1 MPRPLSTQRAP
12 GAALTGDGPRSML
25 SSVSQPSDMYS
36 PDRAGDRADDPAVHT
51 ARSAPVAARPI
62 ADVALVLAALVL
74 LALQAALD
82 PRAYPLISIA
92 LALAAIGLAL
102 FAARRPHASAITT
115 LVACLLAAEQTLLP
129 WQVEMAIA
137 LAAYAAMTT
146 LVPTLRPPPGWAERG
161 RLPLRWIALV
171 GGVTPGALTAWLLLM
186 KPDLS
191 DLTSS
196 ALLQAPR
203 SVLLVGGVVFALLNA
218 ALEELIWRGVIQ
230 AALVSSSPS
239 RAGVQAAILIQAAS
253 FGLQH
258 AHGFPRGAVGVTL
271 AASWGVMLGLL
282 RQHSRG
288 LLAPFLAHVV
298 ADATIAILVL
308 GYVL

>member
-1 MPRPLSTQRAP
+1 MSPLS
-12 GAALTGDGPRSML
+12 
-25 SSVSQPSDMYS
+25 DMCP
-36 PDRAGDRADDPAVHT
+36 PDRAGDPADPAA
-51 ARSAPVAARPI
+51 ARSAPVAARQT
-62 ADVALVLAALVL
+62 AEVALVLASLAL
-74 LALQAALD
+74 LALQAVLD
-82 PRAYPLISIA
+82 PRAHPLPS
-92 LALAAIGLAL
+92 LALASGASGLAVV
-102 FAARRPHASAITT
+102 AARRPHASAIAA

-129 WQVEMAIA
+129 WQAEMAIA
-137 LAAYAAMTT
+137 LSAYAALTT
-146 LVPTLRPPPGWAERG
+146 LVPALRPPPGWAERG

-171 GGVTPGALTAWLLLM
+171 GGVTPGALTAWLVLM
-186 KPDLS
+186 QPDLS

-196 ALLQAPR
+196 ALLHAPR
-203 SVLLVGGVVFALLNA
+203 AVLIVGGVAFALLNA

-230 AALVSSSPS
+230 TSLVASSSS
-239 RAGVQAAILIQAAS
+239 RAGAHAAILLQAVS

-271 AASWGVMLGLL
+271 AAGWAVMLGLL

>member
-1 MPRPLSTQRAP
+1 
-12 GAALTGDGPRSML
+12 ML
-25 SSVSQPSDMYS
+25 SRVSQLSDMCP
-36 PDRAGDRADDPAVHT
+36 PDRAEDRARPA
-51 ARSAPVAARPI
+51 AARPAPAVVKQP
-62 ADVALVLAALVL
+62 ADVALVLASLAL
-74 LALQAALD
+74 LALQAVLD
-82 PRAYPLISIA
+82 PRARPLISLA
-92 LALAAIGLAL
+92 LALGGAGLAVV
-102 FAARRPHASAITT
+102 AARRPHAGAIAT
-115 LVACLLAAEQTLLP
+115 LLACLLAAEQTLLP
-129 WQVEMAIA
+129 WQAEMAIA
-137 LAAYAAMTT
+137 LAAYAALTT

-171 GGVTPGALTAWLLLM
+171 GGVTPGALTAWLFLL

-196 ALLQAPR
+196 ALLQVPR
-203 SVLLVGGVVFALLNA
+203 AVLLVGGVAFALINA

-230 AALVSSSPS
+230 TALVSASPS
-239 RAGVQAAILIQAAS
+239 RTGAHAAILIQAVS

-258 AHGFPRGAVGVTL
+258 AHGFPRGVVGVTL
-271 AASWGVMLGLL
+271 AAGWAVMLGLL